1 MSWGILFDL
10 DGTLLDSLGDLTD
23 AVNYTLAHYG
33 CPARTPEE
41 IATFLGNGALHLIK
55 MSLPG
60 KETDPEAEEALA
72 FYQPYYRAHSNIKT
86 GPYDGILPALKELSK
101 KYPLAIVTNKPH
113 GAAVP
118 LCKAQ
123 FGDVYTLGEEPG
135 YPRKPAADM
144 LFKAM
149 TAIGVDKCVYVGD
162 TEVDILTAKNATMPC
177 LSVTW
182 GFRTKTQLLDAG
194 ANYLCDDPADMPKM
208 IEEILNGK

>member
-1 MSWGILFDL
+1 
-10 DGTLLDSLGDLTD
+10 
-23 AVNYTLAHYG
+23 
-33 CPARTPEE
+33 
-41 IATFLGNGALHLIK
+41 

-60 KETDPEAEEALA
+60 KDTDPDPEDALA

-86 GPYDGILPALKELSK
+86 GPYSGVLPALAELSE

-123 FGDVYTLGEEPG
+123 FGDIYAIGEEPG
-135 YPRKPAADM
+135 CPRKPAADM
-144 LFKAM
+144 LYKAM
-149 TAIGVDKCVYVGD
+149 AAIGVDKCVYVGD
-162 TEVDILTAKNATMPC
+162 TEVDILTAKNAGVPC

-182 GFRTKTQLLDAG
+182 GFRTREQLLAAG
-194 ANYLCDDPADMPKM
+194 AKNLCDDPLDMPKM

>member
-10 DGTLLDSLGDLTD
+10 DGTLLDTLGDLTD
-23 AVNYTLAHYG
+23 SVNYTLAHYG
-33 CPARTPEE
+33 CPPRTQAE
-41 IATFLGNGALHLIK
+41 ISAFLGNGALHLIK

-60 KETDPEAEEALA
+60 KDTDPDPEEALA

-86 GPYDGILPALKELSK
+86 GPYSGVLPALAELSK

-123 FGDVYTLGEEPG
+123 FGDIYAIGEEPG
-135 YPRKPAADM
+135 CPRKPAADM
-144 LFKAM
+144 LYKAM
-149 TAIGVDKCVYVGD
+149 AAIGVDKCVYVGD
-162 TEVDILTAKNATMPC
+162 TEVDILTAKNAGVSC

-182 GFRTKTQLLDAG
+182 GFRTREQLLSAG
-194 ANYLCDDPADMPKM
+194 AENLCDDPLDMPKM